1 MNKKVLAIPIAIV
14 FAAMLVIPVM
24 AEPTKGLMVPASLI
38 PGPQVGGAP
47 PEKHWD
53 TNGGIS
59 QGRGREVDYYPI
71 TLTIGNDVYT
81 NGYSYNYGNQML
93 NLKTMMLNNRG
104 LAIWTFEGI
113 GGFEGNLKMKLSAID
128 GYYSIHGVLFG
139 FGDFEGQTL
148 MLSYEGPPVGAVW
161 TGYCLKG

>member
-1 MNKKVLAIPIAIV
+1 MKRKLLTIPIAIV
-14 FAAMLVIPVM
+14 FAALLVIPVM
-24 AEPTKGLMVPASLI
+24 AEPTKGLKVPASLI
-38 PGPQVGGAP
+38 AGPQVGGAP
-47 PEKHWD
+47 PEKHWE
-53 TNGGIS
+53 TNGGIG
-59 QGRGREVDYYPI
+59 QDRGREVDYYPI

-81 NGYSYNYGNQML
+81 DGYSYNYANQML

-104 LAIWTFEGI
+104 FAIWTFDGI
-113 GGFEGNLKMKLSAID
+113 GGFEGNLEMKLSAID

-139 FGDFEGQTL
+139 FGDFEGYKL

>member
-1 MNKKVLAIPIAIV
+1 MNKKVLAIPIALV
-14 FAAMLVIPVM
+14 FVAMLVIPVI
-24 AEPTKGLMVPASLI
+24 AEPTKGQKVPASLI

-47 PEKHWD
+47 PEKQWE
-53 TNGGIS
+53 TNGGIG
-59 QGRGREVDYYPI
+59 QGRGREVDYFPI

-81 NGYSYNYGNQML
+81 DGYSYNYGNQMF
-93 NLKTMMLNNRG
+93 NSKTMILNSRG

-113 GGFEGNLKMKLSAID
+113 GGFEGNLEMKLSAID

-139 FGDFEGQTL
+139 FGDFEGQKL

-161 TGYCLKG
+161 TGYCLIG

>member
-1 MNKKVLAIPIAIV
+1 MNEKVLAIPIALV

-24 AEPTKGLMVPASLI
+24 AEPTKGLKVPASLI

-59 QGRGREVDYYPI
+59 QARGREVDYYPI

-81 NGYSYNYGNQML
+81 DGYSYNYGNQML

-113 GGFEGNLKMKLSAID
+113 GGFEGNLEMKLSAID

-139 FGDFEGQTL
+139 FGDFEGYKL

-161 TGYCLKG
+161 TGYCLKD

>member
-1 MNKKVLAIPIAIV
+1 MNRKLLTIPIAIV

-24 AEPTKGLMVPASLI
+24 AEPTKGLKVPASLI

-47 PEKHWD
+47 PEKHWE

-81 NGYSYNYGNQML
+81 DGYSYNYGNQML

-104 LAIWTFEGI
+104 FAIWTFEGI
-113 GGFEGNLKMKLSAID
+113 GGFEGNLEMKLSTID

-139 FGDFEGQTL
+139 FGDFEGYKL

>member
-1 MNKKVLAIPIAIV
+1 MNKKVLAIPIALV

-24 AEPTKGLMVPASLI
+24 AEPTKGLKVPASLI

-59 QGRGREVDYYPI
+59 QARGREVDYYPI

-81 NGYSYNYGNQML
+81 DGYSYNYGNQML

-113 GGFEGNLKMKLSAID
+113 GGFEGNLEMKLSAID

-139 FGDFEGQTL
+139 FGDFEGYKL

-161 TGYCLKG
+161 TGYCLKD

>member
-1 MNKKVLAIPIAIV
+1 MNRKLLTIPIAIV

-24 AEPTKGLMVPASLI
+24 AEPTKGLKVPASLI

-47 PEKHWD
+47 PEKHWE

-59 QGRGREVDYYPI
+59 QARGREVDYYPI

-81 NGYSYNYGNQML
+81 DGYSYNYGNQML
-93 NLKTMMLNNRG
+93 NLNTMMLNNRG
-104 LAIWTFEGI
+104 FAIWTFEGI
-113 GGFEGNLKMKLSAID
+113 GGFEGNLEMKLSAID

-139 FGDFEGQTL
+139 FGDFEGYKL